1 MLRKHCFYLLDG
13 RQVLLLKD
21 LVSHSSCSSP
31 SDIDV
36 VVGLRGPIAPRE
48 LCNGLMVPIVAFD
61 QIYSFNRLGERL
73 TRLSAASSSERRSG
87 RGFFA
92 AMFLSPSVLHICHE
106 SFGHRLEFFLACA
119 CELNNLVHGWL
130 YSELSQAL
138 S

>member
-73 TRLSAASSSERRSG
+73 TRLSAASSSEG
-87 RGFFA
+87 DPDA
-92 AMFLSPSVLHICHE
+92 ASLRPCFS
-106 SFGHRLEFFLACA
+106 HRLSFTYVMNRSVIAWSSFS
-119 CELNNLVHGWL
+119 LVPVNSITWFMAG
-130 YSELSQAL
+130 YTQN
-138 S
+138 